1 MASIAES
8 FRSTC
13 GSERGA
19 PQCTPQRRPAAT
31 PHVGHGTDDNCFV
44 VSSFFPV
51 ENCPMTPYRKTIP
64 FGTLLG
70 TSRSPGE
77 SKLLLLLINA
87 LPESSRVHSGCI
99 VGHPE
104 VIVANGAPS
113 HHRRLPAS
121 RCHLLGSNR
130 NESPRISNGKSAS
143 LQRLVGHCWRVYRDK
158 SRGITSEL
166 PVWKADC

>member
-19 PQCTPQRRPAAT
+19 PQCTTQRRPAAT

-77 SKLLLLLINA
+77 SQLLLLLINA

-99 VGHPE
+99 IGNAE
-104 VIVANGAPS
+104 VISRKDIEADFPS
-113 HHRRLPAS
+113 LERGFDSHRPLHNSMMFQLPL
-121 RCHLLGSNR
+121 HG
-130 NESPRISNGKSAS
+130 
-143 LQRLVGHCWRVYRDK
+143 
-158 SRGITSEL
+158 
-166 PVWKADC
+166 

>member
-1 MASIAES
+1 VNSFLWLQSPEG

-19 PQCTPQRRPAAT
+19 PQCTTQRRPAAT

-51 ENCPMTPYRKTIP
+51 ENCPMTPYCKTIP

-70 TSRSPGE
+70 TSRSRGE
-77 SKLLLLLINA
+77 SQLLLLLINA

-99 VGHPE
+99 VGNPE
-104 VIVANGAPS
+104 SAGINRHVVGDERALQERRAANPSWPRVLQVI
-113 HHRRLPAS
+113 
-121 RCHLLGSNR
+121 
-130 NESPRISNGKSAS
+130 
-143 LQRLVGHCWRVYRDK
+143 
-158 SRGITSEL
+158 SRGI
-166 PVWKADC
+166 A

>member
-19 PQCTPQRRPAAT
+19 PQCTTQRRPAAT

-77 SKLLLLLINA
+77 SQLLLLINA

-99 VGHPE
+99 VGHRSNRPKRCSK
-104 VIVANGAPS
+104 PS
-113 HHRRLPAS
+113 SATSMGLRSRTSNRADRAHLPQPSAAHRRS
-121 RCHLLGSNR
+121 T
-130 NESPRISNGKSAS
+130 
-143 LQRLVGHCWRVYRDK
+143 RVEPHRRTRSDGA
-158 SRGITSEL
+158 RQLIFCVPL
-166 PVWKADC
+166 

>member
-19 PQCTPQRRPAAT
+19 PECTTQRRPAAT

-64 FGTLLG
+64 FGTPLG

-77 SKLLLLLINA
+77 SQLLLLLINA

-99 VGHPE
+99 VGNSSL
-104 VIVANGAPS
+104 I
-113 HHRRLPAS
+113 RL
-121 RCHLLGSNR
+121 R
-130 NESPRISNGKSAS
+130 KVAS
-143 LQRLVGHCWRVYRDK
+143 LKRNLCRYPD
-158 SRGITSEL
+158 
-166 PVWKADC
+166 A